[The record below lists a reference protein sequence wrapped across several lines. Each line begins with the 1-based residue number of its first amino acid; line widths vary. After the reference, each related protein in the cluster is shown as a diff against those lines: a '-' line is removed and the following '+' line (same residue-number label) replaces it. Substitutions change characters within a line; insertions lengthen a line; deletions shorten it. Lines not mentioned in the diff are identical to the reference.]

1 MLSINTESTE
11 TEGNMG
17 TRVIDISY
25 FIPPEIVEKPLVFW
39 YFQGVWNILVRN
51 GSAKSQEFV
60 LNIFQIFVI
69 QIMCEFSGFNSY
81 GKLHSKNCSF

>member
-1 MLSINTESTE
+1 
-11 TEGNMG
+11 MG
-17 TRVIDISY
+17 TRVIDTFPILY
-25 FIPPEIVEKPLVFW
+25 PRNCRKTFGFLVFSGDMK
-39 YFQGVWNILVRN
+39 YIRK

-81 GKLHSKNCSF
+81 GKLNSKNCSF